1 MYDLRKLEAFCK
13 VCELK
18 SFSKAGAALF
28 LSQPTIS
35 AHIQT
40 LERELNTKLV
50 DRLTRT
56 VLPTPAGEI
65 LLRHCHEAF
74 QCLAKAKEEIDSL
87 HYEATG
93 TLRIASTTIPA
104 HHVLPTILS
113 HFLTS
118 HPKVQPKLTI
128 ASSRAVLEKVRHG
141 EVAAGIVGHCDPTD
155 ADLCVTPLI
164 QDDIVVIAPATMP
177 HWPGNTPLASLTFR
191 QAAALPWIMREETS
205 TTRKLFEEALRH
217 AGHEPRALSTRI
229 TVDSSHAAMQYVA
242 AGLGVSI
249 ASHLAVKEA
258 LANGTLRAVCIAGV
272 APCRTFSC
280 VVNAR
285 RAIFPTTKL
294 FLHYLED
301 ATSPLRTAQG
311 ASTPGQG
318 VPPTTTPPQIP

>member
-28 LSQPTIS
+28 LSQPTVS

-74 QCLAKAKEEIDSL
+74 QNLAKAKEEIDSL

-104 HHVLPTILS
+104 HHVLPSILA

-128 ASSRAVLEKVRHG
+128 ASSMAVLQKVRQG
-141 EVAAGIVGHCDPTD
+141 EVAAGIVGHYDPTD
-155 ADLCVTPLI
+155 ADLYVTPLI
-164 QDDIVVIAPATMP
+164 QDDIVVIAPATIP
-177 HWPGNTPLASLTFR
+177 PLPSSTHLAGLAFG

-205 TTRKLFEEALRH
+205 TTRKLFEEALRL
-217 AGHEPRALSTRI
+217 AGYDPRALSTRI

-242 AGLGVSI
+242 AGLGLSI
-249 ASHLAVKEA
+249 ASHLAAKEA
-258 LANGTLRAVCIAGV
+258 LANGTLRAVSIAGV
-272 APCRTFSC
+272 SPCRTFSC
-280 VVNAR
+280 VVNTR
-285 RAIFPTTKL
+285 RAMFPTTKL
-294 FLHYLED
+294 FLHYLCD
-301 ATSPLRTAQG
+301 ATSPLRHAH
-311 ASTPGQG
+311 AAH
-318 VPPTTTPPQIP
+318 PTT